1 MSHPNCIY
9 MVRGTVQQN
18 LHFIWRFKAA
28 ALDSSAS
35 SETRGERFLVARMP
49 LGNQSEVPVL
59 DCCVLEGIIA
69 RFRETVCRNKNRNKA
84 PPCDAMIF
92 LIFFP
97 VIFPI
102 SIAYFLLVY
111 ASHFVCGSYKVIHT
125 VDVGST

>member
-1 MSHPNCIY
+1 

-35 SETRGERFLVARMP
+35 SETRGGRLLVARMP

-69 RFRETVCRNKNRNKA
+69 RFRGSVYRNKNRNKA
-84 PPCDAMIF
+84 PPCDAIF
-92 LIFFP
+92 FFFFP
-97 VIFPI
+97 VFFPI
-102 SIAYFLLVY
+102 SIAYFILEY
-111 ASHFVCGSYKVIHT
+111 ASHFVGGSYKVIHT